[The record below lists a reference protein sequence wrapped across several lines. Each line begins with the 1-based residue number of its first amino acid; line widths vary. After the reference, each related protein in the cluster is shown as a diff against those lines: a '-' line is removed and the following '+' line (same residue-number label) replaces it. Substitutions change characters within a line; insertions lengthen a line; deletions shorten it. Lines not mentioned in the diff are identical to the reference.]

1 MSVFALAAILC
12 GGLGCEPSATP
23 SAGSQTGFE
32 SEAKAWEPA
41 KGFRRLTA
49 DDFDSANGEFD
60 ISVEWIRADG
70 EGLDRLVT
78 LREGRG
84 YVFTK
89 ETFGNFTLRLE
100 YRFPN
105 EEGITDPEEL
115 AAFNSGVF
123 VFVQEPHKVWP
134 SCLEV
139 QGKWSEMGH
148 IKSNDRDITVEVSD
162 NEEARQQAR
171 KPVGEWN
178 DLKIVTRDGAVTS
191 YVNGTKVCE
200 NEPIERTSGLIGLQS
215 EGYEVEFRRVE
226 IRVED

>member
-1 MSVFALAAILC
+1 MVLDQLD
-12 GGLGCEPSATP
+12 L
-23 SAGSQTGFE
+23 
-32 SEAKAWEPA
+32 
-41 KGFRRLTA
+41 
-49 DDFDSANGEFD
+49 
-60 ISVEWIRADG
+60 SVEWFSGDN
-70 EGLDRLVT
+70 EGLDRLVA

-84 YVFTK
+84 YVATK

-123 VFVQEPHKVWP
+123 VLLQEPHKVWP

-139 QGKWSEMGH
+139 QGKWSEIGH
-148 IKSNDRDITVEVSD
+148 IKSNDRDITIEVTD
-162 NEEARQQAR
+162 NEEARQKAR

-178 DLKIVTRDGAVTS
+178 ELKIVARDGAVTS

-200 NEPIERTSGLIGLQS
+200 SEPIERESGLIGLQS
-215 EGYEVEFRRVE
+215 EGYKVEFRRVE
-226 IRVED
+226 IRVEE